1 MIKHTQRG
9 YLKMAKKHINKFG
22 TLNKDKAEN
31 LKKKEPAKFIGAV
44 KPTGKLRVSR
54 KQSWSRADNVTKKA
68 NSDTELGKKV
78 RAMLFD
84 MTKDKKYKE
93 RNYQKSKL
101 KYDKVEVRTSL
112 TQAKKLAEVNAK
124 KQYKRLVKI
133 QKERNKIPSYQS
145 FRKDKNYTRSKAD
158 TIKAKKEYK
167 KLVATQKKKKIKIT
181 SYKDFKKANPHLV
194 NPLTGFDSADIEAFY
209 DS

>member
-1 MIKHTQRG
+1 
-9 YLKMAKKHINKFG
+9 MARKHINKFG

-31 LKKKEPAKFIGAV
+31 LKKKSTDNFIGAV

-54 KQSWSRADNVTKKA
+54 KQSWSRAENVTKKA
-68 NSDTELGKKV
+68 NADTELGKKV

-84 MTKDKKYKE
+84 MTKDKKFKE

-101 KYDKVEVRTSL
+101 KYNKTEIRTSL
-112 TQAKKLAEVNAK
+112 TEARKLAEVNAK
-124 KQYKRLVKI
+124 KQHKRLVRI
-133 QKERNKIPSYQS
+133 QKERNKIPSYQT
-145 FRKDKNYTRSKAD
+145 FRKEKNYTRSKTD

-167 KLVATQKKKKIKIT
+167 KLVATQKKKKLKIT

-194 NPLTGFDSADIEAFY
+194 NPLTGFDSVDIEAFY